1 MQVVSPGVTAKKVAQ
16 IYSRIIT
23 GKKEAIKEERRNK
36 TGELYKNNVWT
47 SYDGV
52 SQYSIIQQDLD
63 WVTFFF

>member
-36 TGELYKNNVWT
+36 TGELYKNNV
-47 SYDGV
+47 
-52 SQYSIIQQDLD
+52 
-63 WVTFFF
+63 